1 MESVPLEKFNGHN
14 FHAWKVNIQLHLM
27 SRNLWAIVKGTE
39 KAPTDARQ
47 LLEWEK
53 REERTN
59 SILGLSLLDSQLHL
73 IDLSK
78 SSTQMWEQLSKIFG
92 EKDENEKFNLKLQLL
107 KLKMHAGISLTSHIN
122 ELKSLIRQL
131 GDTGIEVEE
140 DDSKAIL
147 LNSLSSNYD
156 NAIFTLSQMPSKT
169 LDEMIA
175 SLIVEEKRMQLG
187 DTEVNGKAEIAL
199 FSKGRMNKNKA
210 SIECF

>member
-1 MESVPLEKFNGHN
+1 LPWYIILIKNLTARGNIFFIKLLFNMESVPLEKFNGHN
-14 FHAWKVNIQLHLM
+14 FHAWKVKIQLHLM
-27 SRNLWAIVKGTE
+27 SRNLWGIVKGTE
-39 KAPTDARQ
+39 KAPTDVRQ

-53 REERTN
+53 REERAK
-59 SILGLSLLDSQLHL
+59 SILGLSLSDSQLHL

-92 EKDENEKFNLKLQLL
+92 EKAENAKFTLKLQLF

-131 GDTGIEVEE
+131 GDTGIEVDE

-175 SLIVEEKRMQLG
+175 SLIAEEKRMQP
-187 DTEVNGKAEIAL
+187 
-199 FSKGRMNKNKA
+199 RRH
-210 SIECF
+210 

>member
-1 MESVPLEKFNGHN
+1 
-14 FHAWKVNIQLHLM
+14 M
-27 SRNLWAIVKGTE
+27 SRNLWGIVKGTE
-39 KAPTDARQ
+39 KEPTDARQ

-53 REERTN
+53 RDERDN
-59 SILGLSLLDSQLHL
+59 SILGLSLSDSQLHI
-73 IDLSK
+73 IDLRK

-92 EKDENEKFNLKLQLL
+92 EKEENVKFTLELQLF
-107 KLKMHAGISLTSHIN
+107 KLKMHAGISLNSQIN

-131 GDTGIEVEE
+131 GDTGIEVDE
-140 DDSKAIL
+140 DDSKEIL

-175 SLIVEEKRMQLG
+175 SLIEEEKRMQPR

-210 SIECF
+210 SIECFYCQRK